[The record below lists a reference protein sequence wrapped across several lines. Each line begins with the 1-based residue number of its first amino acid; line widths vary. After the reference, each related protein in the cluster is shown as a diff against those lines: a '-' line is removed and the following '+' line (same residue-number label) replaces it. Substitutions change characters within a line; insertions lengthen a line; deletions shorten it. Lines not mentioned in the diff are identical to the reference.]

1 MKTTVDIDDELLI
14 AAKKRAA
21 ELRRPLRA
29 LIEDGLRE
37 QLRRPAR
44 RAPVAEL
51 TWVVVDGG
59 LPAALADLSDRAAMS
74 EWIRGERRSGG

>member
-21 ELRRPLRA
+21 ELRRPLRR

-37 QLRRPAR
+37 QLRRPTAKVE
-44 RAPVAEL
+44 ANEL
-51 TWVVVDGG
+51 RWLTVDGG
-59 LPAALADLSDRAAMS
+59 LPEDSGDLSDRAAMT
-74 EWIRGERRSGG
+74 EWIRQERR

>member
-29 LIEDGLRE
+29 LIEDGLRA
-37 QLRRPAR
+37 QLRQAKRTG
-44 RAPVAEL
+44 PVRID
-51 TWVVVDGG
+51 WVVVEGG
-59 LPAALADLSDRAAMS
+59 LPAELPDVGDRAAMS
-74 EWIRGERRSGG
+74 DWIRAQRNAPT

>member
-29 LIEDGLRE
+29 LIEDGLRA
-37 QLRRPAR
+37 QLREPAR
-44 RAPVAEL
+44 ARPVRID
-51 TWVVVDGG
+51 WVVVDGG
-59 LPAALADLSDRAAMS
+59 LPDLLPDVSDRTAMHA
-74 EWIRGERRSGG
+74 WVRGERERVR

>member
-29 LIEDGLRE
+29 LIEDGLRS
-37 QLRRPAR
+37 QLREPRRLAPA
-44 RAPVAEL
+44 
-51 TWVVVDGG
+51 TIDWVVVDGG
-59 LPAALADLSDRAAMS
+59 LPAELPDLADRAAMS
-74 EWIRGERRSGG
+74 EWIRAQRGATR